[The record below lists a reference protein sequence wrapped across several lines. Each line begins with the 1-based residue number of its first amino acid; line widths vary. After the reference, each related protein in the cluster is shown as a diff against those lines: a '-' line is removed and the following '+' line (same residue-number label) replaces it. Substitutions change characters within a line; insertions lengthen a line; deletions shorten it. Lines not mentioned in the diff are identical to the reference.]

1 MNVGAYNALY
11 AREGLMANGQKL
23 CMSCMNTVPAGASEC
38 PSCGY
43 NGSQRNPGLCLPI
56 GYRLANR
63 YVVGRKLDEDS
74 GSVSYVAYD
83 MTRKSAVELRE
94 FLPHGG
100 CTRGPDD
107 FALHAKAGAELHF
120 KTALMDFCELF
131 RSLLKVGAAPS
142 LIGTYDFFE
151 TNGTAYAALERF
163 EGAVS
168 LREFLTMSG
177 GSLPFDKCMK
187 LLSPVLDALEEIHS
201 VNLIHRGVSPDT
213 IFVNRN
219 GDVKL
224 GGFATSSVRTKDSEV
239 ASKMQSGYSAPE
251 QYSTTAW
258 QNTQTDV
265 YGICATFY
273 RCLTGAT
280 PQDAEQRKGYDTLE
294 APLELNPTI
303 PQYASRAIMLGMLVN
318 MDERTATVGEL
329 REMLSNRLA
338 SDPTR
343 VIEPSE
349 VNAAKKTVKKTEV
362 RSGERKKSS
371 SKKAPREDDDDDS
384 APKSSQTVRIIIVAS
399 VILAVLAGVY
409 FVGKQLLES
418 VERENAAPPSVNQL
432 TVPNYTGIKLSDI
445 VYDRDN
451 FDYAYEYVTDNN
463 VEDNVVISQAPLP
476 DEPANAGD
484 KITLYINKG
493 EKSTKMIDVV
503 GYSQANAEAK
513 LKEAGIDYIVAQE
526 QTNFYAAGIVSRQSI
541 QEGVAINPETQTVTI
556 FVSIGASG
564 TTAAGA
570 ETPPAE

>member
-1 MNVGAYNALY
+1 
-11 AREGLMANGQKL
+11 
-23 CMSCMNTVPAGASEC
+23 MNTVPAGASEC

-131 RSLLKVGAAPS
+131 RSLLKVGNTPS
-142 LIGTYDFFE
+142 LFGTYDFFE
-151 TNGTAYAALERF
+151 ANGTAYAALERF

-213 IFVNRN
+213 IFINRN

-258 QNTQTDV
+258 QNTPTDV
-265 YGICATFY
+265 YGISATFY

-294 APLELNPTI
+294 PPVELNPTI

-318 MDERTATVGEL
+318 MDERTATIGEL

-343 VIEPSE
+343 VIEPAE
-349 VNAAKKTVKKTEV
+349 VNAAKKAVKKTEA
-362 RSGERKKSS
+362 RSAQRKKASD
-371 SKKAPREDDDDDS
+371 KKASRQPGDYDDDDDDS
-384 APKSSQTVRIIIVAS
+384 PRGSNTVRIIIVTA
-399 VILAVLAGVY
+399 VILAVLVGVY

-418 VERENAAPPSVNQL
+418 VEQNNAQNPVVSQL
-432 TVPNYTGIKLSDI
+432 TVPNYTGLKLSDI

-463 VEDNVVISQAPLP
+463 VEDNVVISQTPLP
-476 DEPANAGD
+476 DAPASSGD

-503 GYSQANAEAK
+503 GYSQANAEEK
-513 LKEAGIDYIVAQE
+513 LKEAGIKYIVAQE
-526 QTNFYAAGIVSRQSI
+526 QTNFYAVGIVSRQSI

-556 FVSIGASG
+556 FVSMGSSGA
-564 TTAAGA
+564 TVAGA
-570 ETPPAE
+570 DAAPAA